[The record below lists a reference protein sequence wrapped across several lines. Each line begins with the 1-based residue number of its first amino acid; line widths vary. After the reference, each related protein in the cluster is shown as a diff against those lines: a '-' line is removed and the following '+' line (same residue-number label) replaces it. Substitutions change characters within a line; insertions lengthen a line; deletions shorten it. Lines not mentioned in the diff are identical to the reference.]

1 MCLIVDPEKT
11 KNFKRN
17 NRRKEITVYKV
28 VFSLGEGI
36 YTPYRNTR
44 VVPGQDLVAKEKCCP
59 DIICGGTSI
68 NGGAIHVF
76 LDKQKAIYIARSY
89 THRFIIKCT
98 AKAADFIAKG
108 DNGDACFT
116 KISIPSSVEKHL
128 VPHSKLDLLCES
140 G

>member
-59 DIICGGTSI
+59 RYYMWWNFYQWRGYPCI
-68 NGGAIHVF
+68 F
-76 LDKQKAIYIARSY
+76 R
-89 THRFIIKCT
+89 
-98 AKAADFIAKG
+98 
-108 DNGDACFT
+108 
-116 KISIPSSVEKHL
+116 
-128 VPHSKLDLLCES
+128 
-140 G
+140 